1 MRFLIAAL
9 LFVISVTLLLT
20 GLAQRT
26 IWAPPSQI
34 SQAIQ
39 LESAKSLVLIPN
51 SVLNAHRGNPT
62 VYVHGSGA
70 TFLATG
76 RESDVSAWIGSSS
89 FDTVTLNKKQLIQ
102 ESKEGVPN
110 IDSPIGSDL
119 WRTEVNSVVSAR
131 LKVDKNNEGA
141 VLVASDGIKP
151 TAGSISIVWPVP
163 FDLFWSNLLMIS
175 GGVILLSAIILNTLA
190 YRNMRRSRG
199 PRRKTPT
206 PPKPPRYRVK
216 AAKGNA
222 PVRGRR
228 AAGRAFIAVP
238 VVISVLL
245 ATTSCA
251 PAPTP
256 TASPT
261 PAPSGQ
267 LLPPAAL
274 LQSQIDRI
282 VKNVAEVSSN
292 ADVASD
298 KKVLTSRFAGP
309 ALQQRTAYYVIRSRS
324 TKLPALPPIL
334 GEPISFSL
342 PAATDAW
349 PRTAMVVTD
358 NPSDSQPPQM
368 LVLQQETPRSKY
380 MLWYNI
386 ALMPGTKI
394 PEVPGT
400 EVGAIPV
407 DPNSLFLKVAPNTLA
422 AVYGDVINNG
432 ASSLSYGLFDV
443 AKDEFYN
450 QVSADQANKVANV
463 AGKISF
469 SHALGDKN
477 VLSLA
482 TRTAGALVAV
492 YMTDTYTIK
501 PKNRRSAIAVTGNE
515 KIMLGAD
522 GSTRGIKSVYGDML
536 LFYVPAVSDE
546 TGIKLL
552 GVTQGLIS
560 VRSL

>member
-51 SVLNAHRGNPT
+51 SVLKAHPGNPT
-62 VYVHGSGA
+62 VYIHGSGS
-70 TFLATG
+70 TFLASG
-76 RESDVSAWIGSSS
+76 RESDVAAWIGTSS
-89 FDTVTLNKKQLIQ
+89 FDTVKLAKKQLVQ
-102 ESKEGVPN
+102 ESKDGVPN

-119 WRTEVNSVVSAR
+119 WRTEVDSVVSAH
-131 LKVDKNNEGA
+131 LKVDKNDEGA

-151 TAGSISIVWPVP
+151 TASSISIVWPVP
-163 FDLFWSNLLMIS
+163 NDLFWSNVLMTAGAVSLLAA
-175 GGVILLSAIILNTLA
+175 ILLNMIA

-199 PRRKTPT
+199 PRRRTPA

-216 AAKGNA
+216 RAKGNA

-228 AAGRAFIAVP
+228 AAGRALIAIP
-238 VVISVLL
+238 VAISVLF
-245 ATTSCA
+245 ATTACT
-251 PAPTP
+251 PEPTP
-256 TASPT
+256 SASSSPT
-261 PAPSGQ
+261 PSGPQ
-267 LLPPAAL
+267 LPPPAL
-274 LQSQIDRI
+274 LGGQIDRI
-282 VKNVAEVSSN
+282 VKDISKVTAD

-298 KKVLTSRFAGP
+298 KKVLTPRFAGP
-309 ALQQRTAYYVIRSRS
+309 ALQQRTAYYVLRSRS
-324 TKLPALPPIL
+324 AKVPALPAIL
-334 GEPISFSL
+334 GQPITLSL
-342 PAATDAW
+342 PAATETW

-358 NPSDSQPPQM
+358 DAADSLPPQM

-380 MLWYNI
+380 LLWYNI

-400 EVGAIPV
+400 DVGAIPV
-407 DPNSLFLKVAPNTLA
+407 DANSLFLKVAPASIATA
-422 AVYGDVINNG
+422 YGDVINRG

-443 AKDEFYN
+443 AEDEFYQ

-469 SHALGDKN
+469 AHA
-477 VLSLA
+477 
-482 TRTAGALVAV
+482 
-492 YMTDTYTIK
+492 
-501 PKNRRSAIAVTGNE
+501 
-515 KIMLGAD
+515 
-522 GSTRGIKSVYGDML
+522 
-536 LFYVPAVSDE
+536 
-546 TGIKLL
+546 
-552 GVTQGLIS
+552 
-560 VRSL
+560 